1 MSADGMTCTFSDGT
15 LVTFSTSVSSQLGAD
30 AGLHLSF
37 VVTTGGQMCASYVD
51 ASLESQLTTQSG
63 EVRLSVGAKDF
74 LMVGPDGKAY
84 AIDLAAAL
92 ECPNTQM
99 PGITVGLGSAG
110 CASGT
115 PDCVPNYDVRFG
127 FTPGAGSSGEIFHC
141 AASN

>member
-1 MSADGMTCTFSDGT
+1 MKVRAAWLELMRVDGMTCTFSDGT

-92 ECPNTQM
+92 ECQNTQM
-99 PGITVGLGSAG
+99 
-110 CASGT
+110 
-115 PDCVPNYDVRFG
+115 
-127 FTPGAGSSGEIFHC
+127 
-141 AASN
+141 